1 MPSNLYRSPEELH
14 RVYVANTE
22 AFYSVAGR
30 EHAAKLDDFVESCV
44 LRLWKHSPSISQ
56 KHVDS
61 INALY
66 SRGKK
71 PKSKL
76 LWELTSEVANSKE
89 ILPPLFFWTLAENDA
104 AAGKD
109 NSRIFVRAL
118 TNILLYLAAVDDEV
132 SDYEARFITDCA
144 DRLNAVCDSS
154 GVKKS
159 KPGLNPIEFVTSPS
173 PPPLQK
179 GTQGEGHGKKDEKQK
194 AAEEKKPEDKPSLDE
209 MLEELDNLIGLHE
222 IKKDVKSLINLI
234 KVRKLR
240 ISQELKVPPLSLH
253 MVFTGNPGTGKTT
266 VARLMGG
273 IYAAMGVLREGQLVE
288 VDRSGLVA
296 GYVGQTALKTQE
308 VIKSAI
314 GGILFIDEAYSL
326 ALGGENDFGREA
338 IETLLKAMEDNRD
351 DLILIVA
358 GYDKPMEIFLE
369 SNPGLKSR
377 FNKFLHFPDYSG
389 EELLGIFKLQCK
401 KNMYTLS
408 PEAEEALGKELD
420 TMYENRGENFGNG
433 REVRNIFEDSVVNHS
448 NRVAAIE
455 KPSREELMTLIP
467 EDIFLKKN
475 HSKNIDKEE
484 KENGDDE
491 FEQKD

>member
-14 RVYVANTE
+14 RVYVSNTE

-44 LRLWKHSPSISQ
+44 LRLWKNSPSISQ

-61 INALY
+61 INVLY
-66 SRGKK
+66 SRGRKR
-71 PKSKL
+71 KSKL
-76 LWELTSEVANSKE
+76 LWELTSEIANSKE

-104 AAGKD
+104 ATGKD
-109 NSRIFVRAL
+109 NSRIFIRAL

-132 SDYEARFITDCA
+132 SEYEARFITDCA
-144 DRLNAVCDSS
+144 DRLNAVCDSC
-154 GVKKS
+154 GVRKS
-159 KPGLNPIEFVTSPS
+159 KPGLDPAEFVTSPS
-173 PPPLQK
+173 PPLMQK
-179 GTQGEGHGKKDEKQK
+179 GTQGEGSGKKDEAHK
-194 AAEEKKPEDKPSLDE
+194 AAEEKKTEEKPSLDE
-209 MLEELDNLIGLHE
+209 MLEELDNLIGLHD

-234 KVRKLR
+234 KVRNLR
-240 ISQELKVPPLSLH
+240 KSQELKVPPLSLH
-253 MVFTGNPGTGKTT
+253 MVFMGNPGTGKTT

-273 IYAAMGVLREGQLVE
+273 IYAAMGVLREGQLIE

-296 GYVGQTALKTQE
+296 GFVGQTALKTQE
-308 VIKSAI
+308 VIKSAL

-338 IETLLKAMEDNRD
+338 IETLLKAMEDHRD
-351 DLILIVA
+351 DLIVIVA

-377 FNKFLHFPDYSG
+377 FNKFLHFPDYTG
-389 EELLGIFKLQCK
+389 EELFGIFKLQCR

-408 PEAEEALGKELD
+408 PEAEEALKRELCI
-420 TMYENRGENFGNG
+420 MYENREENFGNG
-433 REVRNIFEDSVVNHS
+433 REVRNIFEDSVINHS

-455 KPSREELMTLIP
+455 KPTREELMTLTS
-467 EDIFLKKN
+467 EDIVLKKN
-475 HSKNIDKEE
+475 QGEE
-484 KENGDDE
+484 SYKDEKLKGEEN
-491 FEQKD
+491 FEQN